1 VITSPTR
8 PIAVPP
14 VIKPLTPTPFIIPK
28 IRDVIPQVPNRTPV
42 VVPQVLNRTPVIVPK
57 PIVATHIVPK
67 PIVSPPIVATPI
79 VATPIVTPNHRK
91 CLECKRTRDENEF
104 EAIGTKGRRRRTCV
118 ECYRPPVTPVKQ
130 TKTTILNNM
139 TNTMNNLG
147 TNINEVNNYL
157 ALLNRSLME
166 EAAYRRRKEVEDQR
180 MLEGLTRNLQAVT
193 TLVEDIPRQT
203 NDLLTP
209 ITGRINEIAET
220 VETNREDANEL
231 INEMGER
238 FNEIR
243 QIVTNLTNTLPNNTD
258 IRRLEELLGDQ
269 AENIDAV
276 RAEVLNGNTVLG
288 QNQANLAT
296 DFEAFK
302 TEINN
307 NFRNLARIP
316 LTTTRVQSPAI
327 SPNTITQPITPTGR
341 SPNTPLG
348 VPGRS
353 PQGGNKYS
361 EAVVAIDLIRILSDD
376 DLERT
381 IKNLARLS
389 SHYKGKQDKIE
400 TFQIIRANLENLRN
414 EKARRK

>member
-1 VITSPTR
+1 MRTR
-8 PIAVPP
+8 LDIP
-14 VIKPLTPTPFIIPK
+14 VIGIK
-28 IRDVIPQVPNRTPV
+28 RPV
-42 VVPQVLNRTPVIVPK
+42 VSPPIVPK
-57 PIVATHIVPK
+57 PIVAPFIVAKPIVAKPIVATPIVPK
-67 PIVSPPIVATPI
+67 PIVSPPIVPKPFVLPPIVATPI
-79 VATPIVTPNHRK
+79 VATPIVTPNQRK
-91 CLECKRTRDENEF
+91 CLDCKITKDENEF
-104 EAIGTKGRRRRTCV
+104 AAIGTKGRRRRTCV
-118 ECYRPPVTPVKQ
+118 ECYRPPTPVPKVQ
-130 TKTTILNNM
+130 GTTTILNNM

-157 ALLNRSLME
+157 GLLNRSLIE

-243 QIVTNLTNTLPNNTD
+243 QIVNNLTNTLPNNTD

-327 SPNTITQPITPTGR
+327 SPPITQPITPT
-341 SPNTPLG
+341 
-348 VPGRS
+348 GRS

-414 EKARRK
+414 EKSVRQQARRK